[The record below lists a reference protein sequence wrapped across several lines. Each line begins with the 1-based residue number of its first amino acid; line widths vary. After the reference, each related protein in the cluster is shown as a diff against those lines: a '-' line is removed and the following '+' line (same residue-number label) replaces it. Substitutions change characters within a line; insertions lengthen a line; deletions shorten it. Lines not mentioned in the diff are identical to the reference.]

1 MQEVAN
7 LTLQTNSLKERLEE
21 LTGILDATIEKD
33 FSNNVEIKS
42 LGTKLN
48 AALAKVASEQK
59 IRAQL
64 EEKERK
70 RLETE
75 TKKLRE
81 YRSVF
86 FGRLKKI
93 LGDIEGIDIVGDR
106 FVFSSEVL
114 FDRGSADIGM
124 AGKVQLDT
132 ISNVLKDISQKIP
145 KDINWV
151 LRVDG
156 HTDKTPVS
164 QNSIFND
171 NWELSQARSLSV
183 VKYMINT
190 HQIDPKRMSATGFG
204 EHQPI
209 SSSNSKDD
217 LAKNRR
223 IEFKLTE
230 R

>member
-1 MQEVAN
+1 M
-7 LTLQTNSLKERLEE
+7 KE

-42 LGTKLN
+42 LGAKLN

-59 IRAQL
+59 IRAEL

-70 RLETE
+70 RLENE
-75 TKKLRE
+75 TKNLRE

-93 LGDIEGIDIVGDR
+93 LGDIEGIDVVGDR

-114 FDRGSADIGM
+114 FDRGSADIGLE
-124 AGKVQLDT
+124 GKLQLDT

-145 KDINWV
+145 EDINWV

-164 QNSIFND
+164 QNSIFKD

-183 VKYMINT
+183 VKYMISKPRNRS
-190 HQIDPKRMSATGFG
+190 QKNVCGRFRRASANFLFRLKRGSRKKQADRI
-204 EHQPI
+204 QV
-209 SSSNSKDD
+209 
-217 LAKNRR
+217 NRAIIMR
-223 IEFKLTE
+223 EY
-230 R
+230 